1 MIEGTL
7 IKLRAREMADVERS
21 ARWADDEELQRL
33 MGDRYPQSLAATEAL
48 TRSYVSKPLSF
59 DQPRFAIETR
69 DGVHIGGL
77 RLFDVSPED
86 RRARLA
92 IIIGEAPYQSRGYGS
107 DALRT
112 LMSFVFGEMN
122 LNRLDLDVFGFNTR
136 ALAAYRKCGFIE
148 EGRRRRAQY
157 TRGAYHDVI
166 IMSIL
171 RDEWA
176 VLQEAREVRR

>member
-1 MIEGTL
+1 MIKGTL
-7 IKLRAREMADVERS
+7 VNLRARELTDIEQS
-21 ARWADDEELQRL
+21 ARWAGDEELQRL
-33 MGDRYPQSLAATEAL
+33 MGDRYPQSRAATEASM
-48 TRSYVSKPLSF
+48 RSYVSRPLSF
-59 DQPRFAIETR
+59 DDPRFGIETR

-77 RLFDVSPED
+77 RLMDVSAED

-112 LMSFVFGEMN
+112 LMSFVFGDMN
-122 LNRLDLDVFGFNTR
+122 LNRLDLDVFGFNAR
-136 ALAAYRKCGFIE
+136 ALAAYRKCGFVE
-148 EGRRRRAQY
+148 EGRRRGAQY
-157 TRGAYHDVI
+157 TRGAHHDVI

-176 VLQEAREVRR
+176 AQQAAGEVTR